1 VNTSAQDDDRPDGLG
16 DGASGA
22 ASNRIDLVLH
32 ARSSRPR
39 RDILRLLVESA
50 NASSCCGVHD
60 ACSCDFTA
68 DHLGR
73 YGAIG
78 PVAALYGLNL
88 LALSVLQLAMW
99 SWATRQRHLVAPDLP
114 SSVIRRGRRL
124 GLLSTGG
131 YGVAVVMGL
140 AAPGVSVAIF
150 ALMSLLSITRLDH
163 RLVSLRRRDDLDGRD
178 SATLS

>member
-1 VNTSAQDDDRPDGLG
+1 MRKLVNAGQ
-16 DGASGA
+16 
-22 ASNRIDLVLH
+22 
-32 ARSSRPR
+32 
-39 RDILRLLVESA
+39 RL
-50 NASSCCGVHD
+50 
-60 ACSCDFTA
+60 A
-68 DHLGR
+68 DWPKVAVSLGR
-73 YGAIG
+73 EAAITPGVWHFSGGPRGAVI
-78 PVAALYGLNL
+78 
-88 LALSVLQLAMW
+88 ALSVLQLAMW